1 MRHSIHGAWH
11 GILDIP
17 AITNGDFGLGPQ
29 ERQIWGMPLFEPKP
43 EIPSMEDSSLPMFGG
58 ICQQQ
63 VSRILLNTSW
73 LSGCVTGLLVQ
84 SSSDFFM
91 CGKQRKHDQ
100 VLSYEAHHG

>member
-58 ICQQQ
+58 DLPAAGEPNSPEHIMAQWMRDRLTRS
-63 VSRILLNTSW
+63 V
-73 LSGCVTGLLVQ
+73 V
-84 SSSDFFM
+84 
-91 CGKQRKHDQ
+91 
-100 VLSYEAHHG
+100 E